1 MAARLSPE
9 DWIAAGFAAL
19 AQGGLGA
26 VRIEALARGLGVSKG
41 SFYWHFKDL
50 PTLLQMM
57 LTQWEDQESDWI
69 LTSAASSATDPGQRL
84 QRLADRATAAEGW
97 AAEAALRDWARRDP
111 VAAGV
116 LAQID
121 RRRLAYLAACFDAAG
136 LPEPMLRARLALQ
149 ALVGAQHLA
158 PFDAAAARS
167 QLHLLWAL
175 LLQPLPL
182 GGDEGG

>member
-9 DWIAAGFAAL
+9 DWITAGFAAL

-50 PTLLQMM
+50 STLLQLM

-69 LTSAASSATDPGQRL
+69 LTSAASSAADPGQRL
-84 QRLADRATAAEGW
+84 QRLADRATARDG
-97 AAEAALRDWARRDP
+97 AEAALRDWARRDA

-116 LAQID
+116 LAQVD

-158 PFDAAAARS
+158 PSGAAAARS
-167 QLHLLWAL
+167 HLHLLWAL

-182 GGDEGG
+182 GAEEGG